1 MTPRGWVLG
10 LQDFCLSFDFYWIV
24 LISLRTFN
32 SLLDEIGC
40 YYRAYDKHN
49 NNIICYKFGITRH
62 FLIPKDSILKGFQLV
77 HYNAS
82 FSCRSDSVTGNRIWG
97 CNEKG
102 SMLLLCLHHSI
113 FPRMWFCYLRICY
126 LTPKESCYLF
136 LVLAI

>member
-1 MTPRGWVLG
+1 MTPRSWVLG
-10 LQDFCLSFDFYWIV
+10 LEDFCLSFDFYWIV

-77 HYNAS
+77 LIMLHFLVEVIAWLEIEYGVVMKREVCCYCVYITLFFPGCGFVIWGFVIWLQKS
-82 FSCRSDSVTGNRIWG
+82 HVIFFSC
-97 CNEKG
+97 
-102 SMLLLCLHHSI
+102 
-113 FPRMWFCYLRICY
+113 
-126 LTPKESCYLF
+126 
-136 LVLAI
+136 